1 MWLEC
6 SRQMATKAFEKLSRK
21 KGQRRITWLKKVRI
35 STCVS
40 LFGWLP
46 RLLMQLLAVSVQ
58 SFIVERSH
66 DVKMNEW
73 IHQTINTSC
82 LIDRRISLNC
92 MEARP
97 SLRRIGCN
105 SHTDQRHWHGVGK
118 LKKKN
123 KLG

>member
-105 SHTDQRHWHGVGK
+105 STHRSETLARRGK
-118 LKKKN
+118 IEEKN